1 MERVKTLFKKIFPN
15 AKMSDSNKDRLASWS
30 LILPYTLVF
39 LAFIIVPIIMAFVLS
54 FTYYDAINAPEFA
67 GLQNYIYMITGD
79 EEFLKY
85 IIPNTLKFALIVG
98 PGGFALSFIM
108 AWMLAQIQATPR
120 KYLSLLLY
128 APSMVGAILVTILWK
143 SLFSGSESGYINAFL
158 LNNDFIEA
166 PIQFL
171 QSPEY
176 LLNIMVVVSLWSSMG
191 IGFLAMLAGILN
203 VNPELYEA
211 GQIDG
216 IKNRIQEIFYITIPS
231 MKPQMLFGAVMA
243 IVGAFNMGEIGVLLS
258 GTNPTPQYSGSLIV
272 NHIADYG
279 FLRYEMGY
287 ASALSVVLFLIVFA
301 FSRFGHILFGSDN

>member
-1 MERVKTLFKKIFPN
+1 MKKNKTKKL
-15 AKMSDSNKDRLASWS
+15 SNKGKNLLASIA
-30 LILPYTLVF
+30 LVAPYTVIF
-39 LAFIIVPIIMAFVLS
+39 LAFIIVPIIIAFILS
-54 FTYYDAINAPEFA
+54 FTYFDAINPPTFA
-67 GLQNYIYMITGD
+67 GFANYIYMITGD
-79 EEFLKY
+79 EEFVKH

-98 PGGFALSFIM
+98 PGGFAMSFLM
-108 AWMLAQIQATPR
+108 AWMLSQIQATPR

-128 APSMVGAILVTILWK
+128 TPSMVGAILVTILWK
-143 SLFSGSESGYINAFL
+143 SLFSGAETGYINAFL
-158 LNNDFIEA
+158 LSNDFIEM

-176 LLNIMVVVSLWSSMG
+176 LLNIMILVSLWSSMG

-211 GQIDG
+211 AAIDG
-216 IKNRIQEIFYITIPS
+216 LRNRVQEIFYITIPA

-243 IVGAFNMGEIGVLLS
+243 IVGAFNMGEIGVLLA

-279 FLRYEMGY
+279 FLRNEMGY
-287 ASALSVVLFLIVFA
+287 ASALSVVLFLIVYA
-301 FSRFGHILFGSDN
+301 FSRLGFVLFGEKD

>member
-1 MERVKTLFKKIFPN
+1 MNNI
-15 AKMSDSNKDRLASWS
+15 SIKDRIYDKLNISDANRDRLSSWF
-30 LILPYTLVF
+30 LIIPYVF
-39 LAFIIVPIIMAFVLS
+39 IFAGFIIIPILIAFSLS

-67 GLQNYIYMITGD
+67 GMQNYIYMITGD
-79 EEFLKY
+79 EQFVKN
-85 IIPNTLKFALIVG
+85 IIPNTLKYALIVG
-98 PGGFALSFIM
+98 PGGFALSFFM
-108 AWMLAQIQATPR
+108 AWMLSQIQATPR

-143 SLFSGSESGYINAFL
+143 SLFNGSESGYINAFL
-158 LNNDFIEA
+158 LENDFIEA

-176 LLNIMVVVSLWSSMG
+176 LLNIMIVVSLWSSMG

-211 GQIDG
+211 GRIDG
-216 IKNRIQEIFYITIPS
+216 IKNRFQEIFYITIPS

-243 IVGAFNMGEIGVLLS
+243 VVGAFNMGEIGVLLS
-258 GTNPTPQYSGSLIV
+258 GVNPTPQYSGSLIV
-272 NHIADYG
+272 NHVADYG

-287 ASALSVVLFLIVFA
+287 ASALSVVLFIVVYA
-301 FSRFGHILFGSDN
+301 FSRFGHLLFGSDD